1 MSIFDIETPQQITR
15 DDLLRDNWSPDRLG
29 RTWTKRLKVINPSES
44 FIGYLYIKYTIR
56 DPHTKKRY
64 ELEVTDQGVSVF
76 LPKSE
81 HIFKNIRTLQDI
93 HLIIHSIARKICD
106 NYRIE
111 EYPINTSRGYE
122 TWQEYFKDH
131 TIDHTLKSKL
141 DVIFK
146 AL

>member
-1 MSIFDIETPQQITR
+1 MSIFDVETPQQITR
-15 DDLLRDNWSPDRLG
+15 DDLLRDKWIPDRLG
-29 RTWTKRLKVINPSES
+29 RTWIKRLKVINPDES
-44 FIGYLYIKYTIR
+44 FITYLHIKYTIR

-64 ELEVTDQGVSVF
+64 ELEFTEGIARY
-76 LPKSE
+76 LPESE
-81 HIFKNIRTLQDI
+81 RIFKNIRTLQDI

-111 EYPINTSRGYE
+111 EYPLNTSRGYE
-122 TWQEYFKDH
+122 TWKEYFKDH